1 MLRILNISTPM
12 KTLDT
17 PRLTIRPLT
26 EADAAFMLR
35 LLNDASWL
43 HYIGDRGVRTLED
56 AKHYILQGPVEMY
69 GRLGFGFCAVEL
81 KATGEASGDVMG
93 ICGLAQRDYLDAPDL
108 GFALLPQ
115 FCGQGYAF
123 EAAAAVLR
131 FAQQDLGLSRVLA
144 TTRHYNQASQA
155 LLEKLGLRCLRE
167 IDHPDGD
174 RKLLLYGI
182 EWP

>member
-1 MLRILNISTPM
+1 MPM

-56 AKHYILQGPVEMY
+56 AKHYILKGPVEMY

-81 KATGEASGDVMG
+81 KASGEAPDELIG
-93 ICGLAQRDYLDAPDL
+93 ICGLAQRDYLDDPDI
-108 GFALLPQ
+108 GFAFLPQ

-123 EAAAAVLR
+123 ESASAVLR

-144 TTRHYNQASQA
+144 TTRHYNQASQG

-182 EWP
+182 EWS

>member
-1 MLRILNISTPM
+1 MRTIE
-12 KTLDT
+12 T
-17 PRLTIRPLT
+17 PRLQIRRLD
-26 EADAAFMLR
+26 AQGDAAFMLR

-56 AKHYILQGPVEMY
+56 AERYILSGPVEMY
-69 GRLGFGFCAVEL
+69 GRLGFGFCAVALKGSAEL
-81 KATGEASGDVMG
+81 IG
-93 ICGLAQRDYLDAPDL
+93 ICGLAQRDYLDEPDI

-123 EAAAAVLR
+123 EAANAVLQ
-131 FAQQDLGLSRVLA
+131 FAQHELGLRRVLA
-144 TTRHYNQASQA
+144 TTRDYNQASQA
-155 LLEKLGLRCLRE
+155 LLEKLGLRRLRE
-167 IDHPDGD
+167 IDHPDGS

>member
-56 AKHYILQGPVEMY
+56 AQHYILQGPVEMY

-81 KATGEASGDVMG
+81 KASGELMG
-93 ICGLAQRDYLDAPDL
+93 ICGLAQRDYLEDPDL

-115 FCGQGYAF
+115 FCGQGYAL
-123 EAAAAVLR
+123 EAASAVLR

-144 TTRHYNQASQA
+144 TTRHYNQASQD
-155 LLEKLGLRCLRE
+155 LLKKLGLQLLRE

>member
-1 MLRILNISTPM
+1 
-12 KTLDT
+12 
-17 PRLTIRPLT
+17 
-26 EADAAFMLR
+26 MLR

-43 HYIGDRGVRTLED
+43 YYIGDRGVRTLED
-56 AKHYILQGPVEMY
+56 AQRYILTGPVEMY

-81 KATGEASGDVMG
+81 KASGELMG
-93 ICGLAQRDYLDAPDL
+93 ICGLAQRDYLDDPDL

-123 EAAAAVLR
+123 EAASAVLR

-144 TTRHYNQASQA
+144 TTRLYNQASQG
-155 LLEKLGLRCLRE
+155 LLEKLGLRRLRE